1 MKKAH
6 LLFFF
11 LFSFIYASAQDIT
24 LVGTIKESVSKE
36 RIAHTSISLFDENRK
51 LIAGAMS
58 NTTGEF
64 EIKKLKVGTYSLNI
78 KFIGFAQKDTLIHL
92 LKNGKHN
99 LGDIYIVAGPQEI
112 GEVNVTASNSVQ
124 QHQSDRQVYQANQYK
139 TAVGGTALDIVKNL
153 PSITLDGNGEILVR
167 GNKGL
172 IVLINGTPTLLD
184 AQTILTQIAAND
196 VKEVEFISSPRAQY
210 DPEGK
215 GGMINIKTSKPSSD
229 GFAWLM
235 NLQYGLPSVDD
246 YDNVER
252 QKRFGSDVSFQY
264 KMNKIDIQG
273 SLNYLRNDNAGFR
286 DGDVYTIIGDKK
298 TMFPSQ
304 GERSFNKYNYGA
316 RLNTA
321 YQLTENQKIQFGL
334 LASKKFQDRVADI
347 YYDNQSISTVDGST
361 IHRLQYFN
369 PNLQNKQGK
378 FYLMD
383 LSYQLALNKKH
394 SLDFGV
400 VYEHA
405 DIYGSTNNGNIEN
418 GNDTIQWTRNTY
430 TNPLNGVRA
439 SAQHQVKLTDNS
451 ELISGYQIRKD
462 GQNGDFKYNNKEFGQ
477 GDFAVI
483 PEFSGKMNANNLVH
497 ALFSQYNRAYT
508 NTNIAFGLRYEFYKR
523 DVLLVD
529 TKEEYP
535 YQTHQLYPSVDI
547 KHKLDKGWEM
557 KMSASRRVQRNN
569 NFELNPI
576 PEREHSETLE
586 RGDAELLPEFVTNFE
601 AGVIKKFTQ
610 GLLFSNVYYQH
621 TKNPIQRVNSVYA
634 DTILHRVFTNAD
646 YARRYGLEV
655 GGEWKPTPSLK
666 LLFGANTYNY
676 KIEGD
681 VLDYVNTYKNSDWVY
696 SFNASGILN
705 LPRQWTAAV
714 DVNYLGERPTLQ
726 GVDSRFITPNFSLSK
741 SFYQGAVTAQVQW
754 KNIELGNWGVN
765 EQRITTYANDFFT
778 TTNYIYEKNIILL
791 NLNFNIKKLNNI
803 LRLPKSEFGEKEF

>member
-6 LLFFF
+6 FIFAF
-11 LFSFIYASAQDIT
+11 LFSFMYASAQDIS
-24 LVGTIKESVSKE
+24 LSGTIKESASKA
-36 RIAHTSISLFDENRK
+36 RIADASISLFDENKK
-51 LIAGAMS
+51 LIVGAMS
-58 NTTGEF
+58 NDAGEF
-64 EIKKLKVGTYSLNI
+64 DLKKLKSGSYVLSI
-78 KFIGFAQKDTLIHL
+78 KFIGYTQKDTTVQL
-92 LKNGKHN
+92 LKNRKHD
-99 LGDIYIVAGPQEI
+99 LGDIFLISGHQQI
-112 GEVNVTASNSVQ
+112 NEVNVIASNSGQ
-124 QHQSDRQVYQANQYK
+124 QHQSDKQVYQANQYK
-139 TAVGGTALDIVKNL
+139 SAVGGTALDIIKNL
-153 PSITLDGNGEILVR
+153 PSITLDGNGELLVR

-184 AQTILTQIAAND
+184 AQTILNQVSAND

-210 DPEGK
+210 DPDGK
-215 GGMINIKTSKPSSD
+215 GGMINIKTNKPSSD

-235 NLQYGLPSVDD
+235 NLQYGLPSIDD
-246 YDNVER
+246 YDNLER
-252 QKRFGSDVSFQY
+252 QKRFGSDISFQY
-264 KMNKIDIQG
+264 KRNKLDIQG

-286 DGDVYTIIGDKK
+286 DGYVYTIIGDKK

-304 GERSFNKYNYGA
+304 GERSFDKYNYGA
-316 RLNTA
+316 RLNTT
-321 YQLTENQKIQFGL
+321 YQFADNQKIQLGF

-347 YYDNQSISTVDGST
+347 YYNNQSISTIDGST
-361 IHRLQYFN
+361 IHRLRYFN

-378 FYLMD
+378 FYLVD
-383 LSYQLALNKKH
+383 LNYQLSLNKKH
-394 SLDFGV
+394 SLDIGL

-439 SAQHQVKLTDNS
+439 SAQHQVKLSDNS
-451 ELISGYQIRKD
+451 ELISGYQIRRD
-462 GQNGDFKYNNKEFGQ
+462 GQRGDFRYLGREYGQ
-477 GDFAVI
+477 RDFELI
-483 PEFSGKMNANNLVH
+483 PEFSGKMNAENIVH
-497 ALFSQYNRAYT
+497 ALFSQFNRSYT
-508 NTNIAFGLRYEFYKR
+508 NTNIALGLRYEFYKR

-529 TKEEYP
+529 AKEEYP
-535 YQTHQLYPSVDI
+535 YQTHQLYPSFDI
-547 KHKLDKGWEM
+547 KHKLDKGWEL

-601 AGVIKKFTQ
+601 TGVIKKFMQ

-621 TKNPIQRVNSVYA
+621 SKNPIQRINSVYA

-655 GGEWKPTPSLK
+655 GGEWKPTSSLK
-666 LLFGANTYNY
+666 LLLGANTYNY
-676 KIEGD
+676 KIEGA
-681 VLDYVNTYKNSDWVY
+681 VLDYVNAYKNSDWVY
-696 SFNASGILN
+696 AINASGMLN

-714 DVNYLGERPTLQ
+714 DVNYLSDRPTLQ
-726 GVDSRFITPNFSLSK
+726 GIDSRFITPNFSLSK

-778 TTNYIYEKNIILL
+778 TTNYVYEKNIILL